1 MVNKLTFEQEN
12 FFDNM
17 IYKFIDTHLH
27 KYYELGI
34 TPNMVTTMSLAT
46 GCFAAY
52 LITKNKFTEAGLL
65 SIISYYLDC
74 VDGKLARKYNMVT
87 VFGDY
92 YDHFSDITKILLILF
107 ALYKNDSNTF
117 KKVILILI
125 PLFILSMY
133 HIGCQ
138 QTLYPQETTESPT
151 IDIFKSTKESCIKN
165 IYQTKFFGLG
175 TFNLVFAIIIIFWN
189 KLS

>member
-1 MVNKLTFEQEN
+1 MVNKLAYEHDN

-27 KYYELGI
+27 KYYELGF
-34 TPNMVTTMSLAT
+34 TPNMVTTMSLIT
-46 GCFAAY
+46 GCLAAY
-52 LITKNKFTEAGLL
+52 SITQKKFTLAGILHL
-65 SIISYYLDC
+65 ISYYFDC

-87 VFGDY
+87 IFGDY
-92 YDHFSDITKILLILF
+92 YDHFSDITKVILVLI
-107 ALYKNDSNTF
+107 ALYNSNINTF
-117 KKVILILI
+117 KKVILVLI
-125 PLFILSMY
+125 PLFVLSMY

-138 QTLYPQETTESPT
+138 QTLYPEDTTESPT
-151 IDIFKSTKESCIKN
+151 LDIFKSTKESCMKN
-165 IYQTKFFGLG
+165 IYETKFFGLG